1 MPSPRLLAG
10 TFTRFCAPAPAANN
24 TLPPT
29 ETTPESGCSRPAIDR
44 SVVDLPQPDGPSRV
58 NNSPGSTLKLTSLTA
73 KTLARVRRLAT
84 SAPRERR
91 FCRSP
96 SNVLTRF

>member
-29 ETTPESGCSRPAIDR
+29 ETTPASGCSRPAMDR

-58 NNSPGSTLKLTSLTA
+58 NNSPGSTVKLTSLTA
-73 KTLARVRRLAT
+73 KTLARLSPLPDVCCA
-84 SAPRERR
+84 ARR
-91 FCRSP
+91 FFAHRRTS
-96 SNVLTRF
+96 

>member
-1 MPSPRLLAG
+1 LAG

-29 ETTPESGCSRPAIDR
+29 DTTPASGCSSPAMDR
-44 SVVDLPQPDGPSRV
+44 NVVDLPQPDGPNSV

-73 KTLARVRRLAT
+73 KTLGGSPFGDVC
-84 SAPRERR
+84 PRERR

-96 SNVLTRF
+96 SNVLIKF